1 MSEDSYKN
9 SKDKELFEFYLEHGY
24 FSEDLNNKFQ
34 KKLKE
39 NSKNQKANQNKKNIN
54 LNKNNV
60 KNKNDYDKDNNYS
73 EKDKEIFLN
82 AIKNL
87 DCSNHIKNTSNIEK
101 KYSKFKP
108 NLKNVI
114 PQDTLDLHGLTRERA
129 LHSVKKFIFEAKR
142 NKLKVILIIHGKG
155 FRSENKI
162 SVLKD
167 LVEYYIATEGKYYIK
182 YSTEAPAR
190 LGGGGAKLI
199 YLHSND

>member
-1 MSEDSYKN
+1 MSKDSYNN

-24 FSEDLNNKFQ
+24 FPEDLNLNNKFQ

-39 NSKNQKANQNKKNIN
+39 NSKNKKNIN
-54 LNKNNV
+54 QNKNNV

-87 DCSNHIKNTSNIEK
+87 DCSNHIKNTNNIEK

-162 SVLKD
+162 SILKD

>member
-1 MSEDSYKN
+1 MSEDSHKN

-24 FSEDLNNKFQ
+24 FPEDLNLNNKFQ

-39 NSKNQKANQNKKNIN
+39 NSKKQNKKNIN
-54 LNKNNV
+54 LNKNNL
-60 KNKNDYDKDNNYS
+60 KNKNNYDKDNDYS

-87 DCSNHIKNTSNIEK
+87 DCSNHIKNTNNIEK

-129 LHSVKKFIFEAKR
+129 LHSVNKFIFEAKR

>member
-24 FSEDLNNKFQ
+24 FPEDLNNKFQ

-39 NSKNQKANQNKKNIN
+39 NLKNRNKKNIN
-54 LNKNNV
+54 FNKNN
-60 KNKNDYDKDNNYS
+60 YDKDNNYS

-87 DCSNHIKNTSNIEK
+87 DCSNHIKNTNNIEK

>member
-1 MSEDSYKN
+1 MSEDSHKN

-24 FSEDLNNKFQ
+24 FPEDLNLNNKFQ

-39 NSKNQKANQNKKNIN
+39 NSKNKKNIN
-54 LNKNNV
+54 QNKNNV

-87 DCSNHIKNTSNIEK
+87 DCSNHIKNTNNIEK

-162 SVLKD
+162 SILKD

>member
-24 FSEDLNNKFQ
+24 FPEDLNLNNKFQ

-54 LNKNNV
+54 LNKNN
-60 KNKNDYDKDNNYS
+60 YDKDNNYS

-87 DCSNHIKNTSNIEK
+87 DCSNHIKNTNSIEK

>member
-1 MSEDSYKN
+1 MSEDSHKN

-24 FSEDLNNKFQ
+24 FPEDLNLNNKFQ

-39 NSKNQKANQNKKNIN
+39 NSKNQKVNQNKKNIN
-54 LNKNNV
+54 LNKNN
-60 KNKNDYDKDNNYS
+60 YDKDNNYS

-87 DCSNHIKNTSNIEK
+87 DCSNHIKNTNNIEK

-129 LHSVKKFIFEAKR
+129 LHSVKKFIFEAKK

-182 YSTEAPAR
+182 YSTEAPVR